1 MSNIFIKSYKSSL
14 GDILIGI
21 YENQLCILDWQYRKQ
36 RDAIDMRVTKL
47 LATSFIIEHHQL
59 HDIVIEQLEEYFTKK
74 RKHFNIP
81 LLFTGTDFQKEVWN
95 ELLNIPY
102 GQTISY
108 LTLSRKL
115 QKEKAIRAV
124 ASANGANAIS
134 ILVPCHR
141 VIATDGKLTG
151 YAGGL
156 TAKKKLLQ
164 LEGALNRGQLDL
176 F

>member
-1 MSNIFIKSYKSSL
+1 M
-14 GDILIGI
+14 D
-21 YENQLCILDWQYRKQ
+21 D
-36 RDAIDMRVTKL
+36 D
-47 LATSFIIEHHQL
+47 QL